1 MATPYYDLSIRTVA
15 KATEDLPRHSEASI
29 IELKDG
35 SLLMAWQRHEKSDQG
50 SNDTA
55 PGAIALMNSFD
66 GGKTWENER
75 IVAGMI
81 EGSVNC
87 YSPSF
92 FRCKNSMI
100 SLFFRRY
107 MVLAPGKQSL
117 SNVYR
122 IDSTDEGKSFGPEQI
137 LWECKPYAPINDS
150 ISRLASGASLMTLA
164 YGEGTWLGSDDKN
177 SILVLR
183 SEDDFKTWTIS
194 DPIRLPMRG
203 AMEPYAAQQANGRIT
218 MVMRTQL
225 GSVFKS
231 ESVDDGRIWSKPQTT
246 GLRAPESCPCVATIP
261 GTDVQIVVWN
271 NSEYDMTWTSHYGK
285 RTPLTI
291 ALSRDG
297 LQTFTDFYDLE
308 TDPNRAFTNPSV
320 IFTSDG
326 FCLIPYWTCQYNAEG
341 RMGGPIDLK
350 LARFRIYV

>member
-1 MATPYYDLSIRTVA
+1 MAVPYYDLSIRTAA

-35 SLLMAWQRHEKSDQG
+35 SLLMAWQRHEKSNQG

-75 IVAGMI
+75 IIAGMI

-92 FRCKNSMI
+92 FRCKDGTI

-137 LWECKPYAPINDS
+137 LWERKPYAPINHC
-150 ISRLASGASLMTLA
+150 IIHLASGASLMTLA
-164 YGEGTWLGSDDKN
+164 YGEGTWLGADDKN

-231 ESVDDGRIWSKPQTT
+231 ESIDDGRTWSKPQTT

-261 GTDVQIVVWN
+261 GSDVQIVVWN
-271 NSEYDMTWTSHYGK
+271 HSEYDMTWASHYGK

-320 IFTSDG
+320 MFTSDG

-350 LARFRIYV
+350 LARFRIHI

>member
-1 MATPYYDLSIRTVA
+1 MYTPYHDITIHMAV
-15 KATEDLPRHSEASI
+15 KATADLPRHSEASI

-35 SLLMAWQRHEKSDQG
+35 SLLMAWQRHEKSAKG
-50 SNDTA
+50 SHDTA
-55 PGAIALMNSFD
+55 PGTIALMNSYD

-75 IVAGMI
+75 IIAGMI
-81 EGSVNC
+81 PGSVNC

-92 FRCKNSMI
+92 FRCKDGTI

-107 MVLAPGKQSL
+107 MILEPGKQSL

-122 IDSTDEGKSFGPEQI
+122 IDSADEAKTFGPEQL
-137 LWECKPYAPINDS
+137 LWERKPYAPINHS
-150 ISRLASGASLMTLA
+150 IVRLASGASLMTLA
-164 YGEGTWLGSDDKN
+164 YGEGTWLSANDKN

-183 SEDDFKTWTIS
+183 SEDDFKTWTLS

-231 ESVDDGRIWSKPQTT
+231 ESTDDGRKWSKPQTT

-261 GTDVQIVVWN
+261 NTDVQIVVWN
-271 NSEYDMTWTSHYGK
+271 NSEYDMQWKSHYGK

-297 LQTFTDFYDLE
+297 LRTFTDFYDLE
-308 TDPNRAFTNPSV
+308 TDPNRAFTNPS
-320 IFTSDG
+320 IAFTSDG
-326 FCLIPYWTCQYNAEG
+326 FCLISYWTCQYDSDG
-341 RMGGPIDLK
+341 RFGGPIDLK
-350 LARFRIYV
+350 IARFRIHV